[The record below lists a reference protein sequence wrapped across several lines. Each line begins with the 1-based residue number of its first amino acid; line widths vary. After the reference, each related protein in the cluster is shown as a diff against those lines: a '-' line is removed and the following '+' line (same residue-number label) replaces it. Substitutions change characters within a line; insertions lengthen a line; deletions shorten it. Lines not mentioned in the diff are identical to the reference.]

1 LSALPFCTVGVMGQ
15 HGVHAHVCDARMVTP
30 RLTADGDFDAEVFT
44 GDLTGQDAGSARFLE
59 CRFEECDLTE
69 LRAPRARFADT
80 TLYAVRGAGVDL
92 AESEW
97 LDCVVSGARLGAVQL
112 HGSELR
118 RVRVEGGKID
128 YLNLR
133 GANLREVVFVDC
145 VLTEPD
151 FGAATLQ
158 QVTFDGCR
166 LVGPDFNQAQM
177 KAVDLSGA
185 HLAAPRGLASL
196 SGATISRLQLLDL
209 APALADQL
217 GITVAD

>member
-1 LSALPFCTVGVMGQ
+1 MSPGL
-15 HGVHAHVCDARMVTP
+15 TP
-30 RLTADGDFDAEVFT
+30 GGDFDGEVFT
-44 GDLTGQDAGSARFLE
+44 GDLTGQDAGTARFLE

-97 LDCVVSGARLGAVQL
+97 LDCVVTGARLGALQL
-112 HGSELR
+112 YGAELR
-118 RVRVEGGKID
+118 RVRFEGGKID
-128 YLNLR
+128 YFNLR
-133 GANLREVVFVDC
+133 GATLREVAFVDC

-151 FGAATLQ
+151 FGGATLE
-158 QVTFDGCR
+158 QVSFEGCR
-166 LVGPDFNQAQM
+166 LVGPDFNQATM
-177 KAVDLSGA
+177 KAVDLSRA

-196 SGATISRLQLLDL
+196 SGATISKLQLLDL

>member
-1 LSALPFCTVGVMGQ
+1 
-15 HGVHAHVCDARMVTP
+15 MVTP
-30 RLTADGDFDAEVFT
+30 SLTPDGDFDSEVFA
-44 GDLTGQDAGSARFLE
+44 GDLTGQDAGSAHFLE

-97 LDCVVSGARLGAVQL
+97 LDCVVAGARLGAVQL
-112 HGSELR
+112 HGAELR
-118 RVRVEGGKID
+118 RVRFEGGKID
-128 YLNLR
+128 FLNLR
-133 GANLREVVFVDC
+133 GAKLREVAFVDC
-145 VLTEPD
+145 MLTEPD
-151 FGAATLQ
+151 FGGAALE
-158 QVTFDGCR
+158 QVTFEGCR
-166 LVGPDFNQAQM
+166 LVGADFNQAQM

-196 SGATISRLQLLDL
+196 SGATISRLQLFDL
-209 APALADQL
+209 APVLADQL